1 MRRPFLLPCLAVGSV
16 SFVAFVSSLLV
27 MSETLPRLVEED
39 RGSQEVS
46 GSSDEMPSKA
56 SMPTGNYLI
65 RECSPHHSRPPAK
78 LVTVSYCT
86 TKMLFKGMG
95 FSGFKG

>member
-39 RGSQEVS
+39 QGSQEVS

-56 SMPTGNYLI
+56 SMPTGKEMLPSSKQTSCQAGHSLI
-65 RECSPHHSRPPAK
+65 LHNQDV
-78 LVTVSYCT
+78 L
-86 TKMLFKGMG
+86 G
-95 FSGFKG
+95 